1 MHNIAIGEQ
10 DTMKK
15 LNTVRNLITTAL
27 FINAVVFSVAQAGS
41 ATISLVK
48 RGANSIAVNMENTT
62 PVAGIQFTVN
72 ASSNIVVETVVK
84 SERTLSGSW
93 QIHQHRL
100 NDSTVNVLIINATVV
115 DIPSGTGAI
124 AEFSI
129 QEKSVAA
136 EKSRITLSRVVVAD
150 AQAQKVSV
158 LVVNVE
164 WSATLAQADEKT
176 FQLEQNYPN
185 PFNPSTTIR
194 YKLEQPGQ
202 VRLSIFDITGRE
214 VMRVLDQYQVG
225 GSYSVT
231 WNGRNEAG
239 QPLASGVYFAQL
251 NVNGAFT
258 TMRMTLAK

>member
-1 MHNIAIGEQ
+1 
-10 DTMKK
+10 MKK
-15 LNTVRNLITTAL
+15 LSTVTYLIATAL

-41 ATISLVK
+41 ATLSLVK
-48 RGANSIAVNMENTT
+48 RGANSISVYMENTT
-62 PVAGIQFTVN
+62 PVAGLQFTVN
-72 ASSNIVVETVVK
+72 ASSNLVLETVVK
-84 SERTLSGSW
+84 SERTQSGSW
-93 QIHQHRL
+93 QIHQNRL
-100 NDSTVNVLIINATVV
+100 NDSTVNVLIINANLV
-115 DIPSGTGAI
+115 DLPSGAGAI
-124 AEFSI
+124 AEFAI

-150 AQAQKVSV
+150 AQAQKIPVSV
-158 LVVNVE
+158 VNLE

-194 YKLEQPGQ
+194 YRLEQPGQ

-214 VMRVLDQYQVG
+214 VMRVMDQYQVG

-231 WNGRNEAG
+231 WNGRDEAG
-239 QPLASGVYFAQL
+239 QQLASGVYFAQL
-251 NVNGAFT
+251 SVNGAFT

>member
-15 LNTVRNLITTAL
+15 FDKTNLIATAL
-27 FINAVVFSVAQAGS
+27 FINAIVFSVAQAGS
-41 ATISLVK
+41 ATLSLVK
-48 RGANSIAVNMENTT
+48 RGANSIAVNLENTT
-62 PVAGIQFTVN
+62 PVAGLQFTVN
-72 ASSNIVVETVVK
+72 ASTNILVEAVVK
-84 SERTLSGSW
+84 SGRTQSGTW
-93 QIHQHRL
+93 QILQNRL
-100 NDSTVNVLIINATVV
+100 NDSTVTVLIINANTI
-115 DIPSGTGAI
+115 DLPSGNGAI
-124 AEFSI
+124 AEFAI
-129 QEKSVAA
+129 QEKGVAV
-136 EKSRITLSRVVVAD
+136 EKSRITLSGVVVAD
-150 AQAQKVSV
+150 PQAQKVPV
-158 LVVNVE
+158 LILNLE
-164 WSATLAQADEKT
+164 WSSTFARAEEKT

-214 VMRVLDQYQVG
+214 VMRVMDHYQVS

-231 WNGRNEAG
+231 WNGRDEAG
-239 QPLASGVYFAQL
+239 QQLASGVYFAQL